1 MPYIADN
8 TPSFSSVRIQREILD
23 PFGIYYIIRFGGGT
37 IEVELTNTPG
47 WGVAHEVAEDMR
59 SQGIKTSV
67 IETKCGFII
76 KRDDSHGWC

>member
-23 PFGIYYIIRFGGGT
+23 PFGIYYSIHYGFGT
-37 IEVELTNTPG
+37 IEVELTNTKE
-47 WGVAHEVAEDMR
+47 WRFAHDVAEDMR
-59 SQGIKTSV
+59 SQGIKTRV
-67 IETKCGFII
+67 IETKRGFII